1 MAIPKFYMT
10 DQPNLEAH
18 RSDFNDRLTVFKTE
32 VIGET
37 ERLLNGN
44 NPINELSLEELEKKW
59 LKSAKDLT
67 YNKDS
72 SSDNHFERP
81 ITVCVCVF
89 VSKYRIFPDLIFL
102 LN

>member
-18 RSDFNDRLTVFKTE
+18 KSDFDDRLTVFDTE

-44 NPINELSLEELEKKW
+44 NPIDEQSLEDLEDRW
-59 LKSAKDLT
+59 LESAKDLT

-72 SSDNHFERP
+72 SLDNHFERP
-81 ITVCVCVF
+81 ITVCVNVP
-89 VSKYRIFPDLIFL
+89 K
-102 LN
+102 